1 LSLWR
6 PLPALRAAACMV
18 ALTLLAACAGWA
30 VVKNLPDLS
39 GKWKLNHDR
48 SSGPSLRKA
57 ATALDITQRG
67 DEVKF
72 TYYSGGVVTGTES
85 FLADGVERDRYTTR
99 IERAYYKVQWQ
110 KDDLVI
116 VTRHLMDVFG
126 YQTYSET
133 DSWLLSENR
142 QTLTAKLSDGSV
154 LVYEKEASDPE
165 PVIPPDPLKDV
176 APFRAVGVI
185 TGTGPCHGTSFEGT
199 LKGEIIGLGQI
210 IFCGPPP
217 HNWGGKPGSCGTQ
230 SGTLTFSKDA
240 GGSSFR
246 MAVIGEFCISESGG
260 SFRGTYEVDRIT
272 VAGGFQG
279 RIKGGSGTVEFSNTS
294 NTVSMN
300 GVLLH
305 DGPDSSDQQH
315 ADPSAKGASK

>member
-1 LSLWR
+1 MSPLSSF
-6 PLPALRAAACMV
+6 PAGRAATRVLVLA
-18 ALTLLAACAGWA
+18 LLATCASWA
-30 VVKNLPDLS
+30 VVKNLPDFT
-39 GKWKLNHDR
+39 GKWKLNRDR

-72 TYYSGGVVTGTES
+72 TYYSSDAATGSES
-85 FLADGVERDRYTTR
+85 FLADGVERDRYATR

-116 VTRHLMDVFG
+116 VTRHIMDVFG
-126 YQTYSET
+126 YQAYSET
-133 DSWLLSENR
+133 DSWLLSEDR

-154 LVYEKEASDPE
+154 LVYEKEPSDPE
-165 PVIPPDPLKDV
+165 PVIAPDPLKDV

-185 TGTGPCHGTSFEGT
+185 TASGPCHGTSFEGT
-199 LKGEIIGLGQI
+199 LRGDIIGLGQI
-210 IFCGPPP
+210 VFCGRPP
-217 HNWGGKPGSCGTQ
+217 HNWGGKPGSCGMQ

-246 MAVIGEFCISESGG
+246 MNVIGEFCISEGG
-260 SFRGTYEVDRIT
+260 GTFRGTYEVDKIT

-279 RIKGGSGTVEFSNTS
+279 HIKGGSGAMEFSNTS

-305 DGPDSSDQQH
+305 DELDPADQRH
-315 ADPSAKGASK
+315 ADQSANGASR